1 MQIIQLVT
9 NILLSTVDVLVKR
22 KAKRQKL
29 QKHYYLHINTDVE
42 HEITYIL
49 VTNESVKYK
58 NDSQLVQSKDQIFVK
73 DYDFCLLLKI
83 CAKTLVKV

>member
-73 DYDFCLLLKI
+73 DYDFCLL
-83 CAKTLVKV
+83 

>member
-1 MQIIQLVT
+1 MQIIQSVT

-73 DYDFCLLLKI
+73 DYDFCLL
-83 CAKTLVKV
+83 

>member
-1 MQIIQLVT
+1 MQIIQSVT

-29 QKHYYLHINTDVE
+29 QKHYYLHINIDVE
-42 HEITYIL
+42 HEITYTL

-73 DYDFCLLLKI
+73 DYDFCLL
-83 CAKTLVKV
+83 